1 MCEREEHITYD
12 VLKILQKID
21 YPVQISTK
29 NPEIFLEYADEFT
42 DANIVLNVSISFFD
56 DDIARQ
62 IECGAIPP
70 SRRLKAIKALTEKG
84 FSVLIRVQ
92 PFILP
97 YAYDNAETIVKSIAD
112 CGAFGFQ
119 T

>member
-1 MCEREEHITYD
+1 LCEREEHITYD

-29 NPEIFLEYADEFT
+29 NPEIFLEYADDFIG
-42 DANIVLNVSISFFD
+42 ANIALNVSISFFD
-56 DDIARQ
+56 DDMAKQ
-62 IECGAIPP
+62 IECGAIAP
-70 SRRLKAIKALTEKG
+70 SRRLTAIKALTEKG
-84 FSVLIRVQ
+84 FNVLIRVQ

-97 YAYDNAETIVKSIAD
+97 YAFDNAEKIVKSIKSS
-112 CGAFGFQ
+112 GAFGFQ

>member
-29 NPEIFLEYADEFT
+29 NPEIFLEYADI

-62 IECGAIPP
+62 IECGAITP
-70 SRRLKAIKALTEKG
+70 SRRLKAIKTLTEKG

-97 YAYDNAETIVKSIAD
+97 YAFDNAEKIVKSIVD